1 MYNKEEKSHIKKY
14 IIFFYMTELLKQY
27 IEKMDKMH
35 HIEILKI
42 ISNNPDSKINENK
55 SGVYINL
62 SLLSETTINEIQ
74 KYIVHVKYQEELLN
88 PVESQK
94 TSLKNTFYKDG
105 DSVLYSNVN
114 ETNIQ
119 IEYMSKPNK
128 DTNVSIFSY
137 E

>member
-1 MYNKEEKSHIKKY
+1 
-14 IIFFYMTELLKQY
+14 MTELLKQY